1 MNYTT
6 TLSVKKLENSFPHY
20 SQLQQYYSFLFLLK
34 RRKYVRKCFSSVC
47 GNFSQDFSFCHFRN
61 LKFVK
66 L

>member
-1 MNYTT
+1 MNCTT
-6 TLSVKKLENSFPHY
+6 TLSVKKLENSFPIIHNFNN
-20 SQLQQYYSFLFLLK
+20 SIHFFLLK
-34 RRKYVRKCFSSVC
+34 KKKYVRKCFSSVC